1 MSLVRS
7 IVEVG
12 RRSVQSFFEHRMA
25 IYAEQLSY
33 RGIFGFFPFI
43 ILVFALLAVLRVDV
57 VFDRLIEAAVG
68 VSPQQIPEP
77 LEPVAEEGR
86 AQAEF
91 LRPLIEQAREQA
103 GGGLLSFGI
112 VISLWSVAAV
122 TFTLTEALNVACGV
136 EETRSRRKRFAF
148 ALVFGPLLALAF
160 IVASGLMLI
169 GPRVAGWLVGLAGL
183 DETWV
188 ALWGWLRFPV
198 ALFLLAAVL
207 SVVYRFVPDADRS
220 FWSVD
225 ARRSLR
231 RDRMADRFAGVL
243 VLPVQLR
250 GSRPDLR
257 QPRDGRGPARLPLHF
272 GVDRAAGSRDQRGR
286 LPHPPKADPTALEAL
301 RGQEKPGL
309 FGYAQL
315 GQDPPHPG
323 GLWSL
328 HCPDLFI
335 ASPVFAWHERIRILR
350 SRCRRSPGHA
360 RGLRKTRR
368 HARPSTGAP

>member
-1 MSLVRS
+1 
-7 IVEVG
+7 
-12 RRSVQSFFEHRMA
+12 MA
-25 IYAEQLSY
+25 TYAEQLSY

-57 VFDRLIEAAVG
+57 VFDRLIEAAMG

-122 TFTLTEALNVACGV
+122 TFTLMEALNAACGV

-169 GPRVAGWLVGLAGL
+169 GPRVAGWLAGLAGL

-198 ALFLLAAVL
+198 ALVLLAAGL
-207 SVVYRFVPDADRS
+207 SVVYRFLPDADRS
-220 FWSVD
+220 FWSSTPGAAFAVI
-225 ARRSLR
+225 AWPIASLGFSFYLSN
-231 RDRMADRFAGVL
+231 FAG
-243 VLPVQLR
+243 
-250 GSRPDLR
+250 
-257 QPRDGRGPARLPLHF
+257 
-272 GVDRAAGSRDQRGR
+272 
-286 LPHPPKADPTALEAL
+286 
-301 RGQEKPGL
+301 
-309 FGYAQL
+309 
-315 GQDPPHPG
+315 
-323 GLWSL
+323 
-328 HCPDLFI
+328 
-335 ASPVFAWHERIRILR
+335 
-350 SRCRRSPGHA
+350 
-360 RGLRKTRR
+360 RGLTYGSLGTAVGLLVFLYISAWIVLLGAEINEAVYRTRR
-368 HARPSTGAP
+368 RRTQRR